1 VPFTAGCSGKY
12 RKKTQIKNTQ
22 IK

>member
-1 VPFTAGCSGKY
+1 MVVCSGKY